1 MVLPGLI
8 MDYAMKENAIVYN
21 LRAVAVCLIANW
33 NTHQV
38 ETHENQHVSATLS
51 QDQKMNWLPSHVS
64 LPECFSM
71 ASAGLVSSVLIY
83 LIGAEQH
90 RNSQI

>member
-1 MVLPGLI
+1 MVLPGPI

-51 QDQKMNWLPSHVS
+51 QDQKMN
-64 LPECFSM
+64 
-71 ASAGLVSSVLIY
+71 
-83 LIGAEQH
+83 
-90 RNSQI
+90 

>member
-1 MVLPGLI
+1 

-51 QDQKMNWLPSHVS
+51 QDQKMN
-64 LPECFSM
+64 
-71 ASAGLVSSVLIY
+71 
-83 LIGAEQH
+83 
-90 RNSQI
+90 

>member
-1 MVLPGLI
+1 MVLPGPI

-38 ETHENQHVSATLS
+38 ETHENQHVFSYA
-51 QDQKMNWLPSHVS
+51 
-64 LPECFSM
+64 LPESENELTPLTRPTSRVLLHGVGRFSQPCADLPYRSRT
-71 ASAGLVSSVLIY
+71 AS
-83 LIGAEQH
+83 Q
-90 RNSQI
+90 